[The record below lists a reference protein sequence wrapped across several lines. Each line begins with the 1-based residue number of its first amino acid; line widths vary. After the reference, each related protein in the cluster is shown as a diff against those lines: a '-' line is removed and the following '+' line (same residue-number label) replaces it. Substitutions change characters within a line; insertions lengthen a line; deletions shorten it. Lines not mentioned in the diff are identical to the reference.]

1 MRDAYDLTSEEIS
14 GLSTIRSEV
23 RNRTRRTRA
32 TAAMRRMVRETRLS
46 VDDLIYPM
54 FVVEGENVRREI
66 SSMPGQ
72 FQLSVDQLVAD
83 CAEIAAL
90 DIPGVILFGIPDHK
104 DERASQAYVE
114 DGVVQSAARALKS
127 AWPDL
132 CVITDVCLCE
142 YMDHGHCGVI
152 AGDKILNDPTLAL
165 LEKTAVSHA
174 EAGVDIIA
182 PSDMMDGRVGAI
194 RAALDAGGFAQTPV
208 MAYSAKF
215 SSAYY
220 GPFREAAESAPAFG
234 DRSSYQMDPANAR
247 EAKREIRFDVEEGAD
262 IVTVKPALVYLDVIA
277 KAREASDLPVAAYNV
292 SGEFAMLA
300 AATRNGWLDPERA
313 FLEML
318 TSIKRAGADIIL
330 TYFAKDAARRL
341 RGDAETPLS
350 WMR

>member
-72 FQLSVDQLVAD
+72 FQLSVEQLVAD

-104 DERASQAYVE
+104 DERASQAYAE

-142 YMDHGHCGVI
+142 YMDHGHCGI
-152 AGDKILNDPTLAL
+152 IEGDKILNDPTLAL

-174 EAGVDIIA
+174 EAGADIIA

-194 RAALDAGGFAQTPV
+194 RAALDAGGFVQTPV

-247 EAKREIRFDVEEGAD
+247 EATREIRFDVEEGAD
-262 IVTVKPALVYLDVIA
+262 IVMVKPALVYLDVIA

>member
-90 DIPGVILFGIPDHK
+90 DIPGVTLFGIPDHK
-104 DERASQAYVE
+104 DERASQAYAE

-152 AGDKILNDPTLAL
+152 EDDKILNDPTLAL

-174 EAGVDIIA
+174 EAGADIIA

-247 EAKREIRFDVEEGAD
+247 EATREIRFDVEEGAD
-262 IVTVKPALVYLDVIA
+262 IVMVKRALVYLDVIS

>member
-23 RNRTRRTRA
+23 RKRTRRTRA

-174 EAGVDIIA
+174 EAGADIIA

-247 EAKREIRFDVEEGAD
+247 EATREIRFDVEEGAD
-262 IVTVKPALVYLDVIA
+262 IVMVKPALVYLDVIA

>member
-1 MRDAYDLTSEEIS
+1 MRDAYGPASGAVADLAA
-14 GLSTIRSEV
+14 IRSGV
-23 RNRTRRTRA
+23 KNRTRRTRA

-46 VDDLIYPM
+46 VDDLVYPM
-54 FVVEGENVRREI
+54 FVVEGEGVRREI

-72 FQLSVDQLVAD
+72 FQLSIDQLVAD

-90 DIPGVILFGIPDHK
+90 DIPSVILFGIPDHK
-104 DERASQAYVE
+104 DERASQAYAE
-114 DGVVQSAARALKS
+114 DGVVQNAARALKS

-142 YMDHGHCGVI
+142 YMDHGHCGI
-152 AGDKILNDPTLAL
+152 IEDDKILNDSTLAL

-174 EAGVDIIA
+174 EAGADIIA

-234 DRSSYQMDPANAR
+234 DRGSYQMDPANAR
-247 EAKREIRFDVEEGAD
+247 EAAREIRCDVEEGAD
-262 IVTVKPALVYLDVIA
+262 IVMVKPALVYLDIIA
-277 KAREASDLPVAAYNV
+277 KAREATDLPVAAYNV

-341 RGDAETPLS
+341 RGDVETPLS